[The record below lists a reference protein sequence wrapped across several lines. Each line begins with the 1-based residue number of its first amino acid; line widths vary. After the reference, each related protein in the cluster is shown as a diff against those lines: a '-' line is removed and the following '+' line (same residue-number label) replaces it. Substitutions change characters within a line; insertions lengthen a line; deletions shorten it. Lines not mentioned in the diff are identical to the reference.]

1 MEVFFFVVVMGLYK
15 TKYIDFID
23 IFKLRLANESNI
35 KHKKKEEENVF
46 KFNKYISKN
55 VNDDLYKK
63 KKFV

>member
-1 MEVFFFVVVMGLYK
+1 MGLYIY

-35 KHKKKEEENVF
+35 KHKKRKENVF

-63 KKFV
+63 KNKIV